1 MSNTT
6 KGVGGKNTVSESTYR
21 ITRWPKKER
30 PRERL
35 LEDGSQHLTEAE
47 LLGILIGK
55 GTPKRT
61 AIDLGRELLDRYESL
76 PRLFSRSPSELMTVK
91 GIGSA
96 KAAVLSA
103 AFELVRR
110 VQSRKDADKPTFR
123 KSSDVANQYLPLLRD
138 LRKEVFKV
146 LLLNRANRLIKEVSV
161 SEGTL
166 DASIVHPRDVFR
178 EALVEP
184 AAGVILIHNH
194 PSGNPTPSEEDL
206 KITRQLV
213 EAGRLLGVRVL
224 DHIILAGDVY
234 RSLADEGL
242 IGQENSAVMSLTK
255 SFFPFK

>member
-1 MSNTT
+1 MT
-6 KGVGGKNTVSESTYR
+6 ESPYT
-21 ITRWPKKER
+21 IARWPKNER

-35 LEDGSQHLTEAE
+35 LQHGAQHLTEAE
-47 LLGILIGK
+47 LLGILLGK
-55 GTPKRT
+55 GAKKRT

-76 PRLFSRSPSELMTVK
+76 QKLFSRSPSELMVIK

-96 KAAVLSA
+96 KAAILSA

-110 VQSRKDADKPTFR
+110 IQSHGDDDRRTFKR
-123 KSSDVANQYLPLLRD
+123 SSDVANHYLPLTRD

-146 LLLNRANRLIKEVSV
+146 LLLNRANRLIKEVSI

-178 EALVEP
+178 EALLEP

-194 PSGNPTPSEEDL
+194 PSGNPAPSEEDL
-206 KITRQLV
+206 RITRQLV
-213 EAGRLLGVRVL
+213 EAGRLLGIKVL
-224 DHIILAGDVY
+224 DHIILAGGSY

-242 IGQENSAVMSLTK
+242 I
-255 SFFPFK
+255 